1 MNNNTQFE
9 LSAGG
14 AKQDAENAKDWL
26 WPGASDYNDYGH
38 DSSLK
43 GGKLFRSR
51 GSSLPGGSMA
61 PEDLYRWKLLFK
73 KNFLKKPRP
82 ITPIYCVNDT
92 VVQCVIVIKI

>member
-82 ITPIYCVNDT
+82 ITPIYFWSMLC
-92 VVQCVIVIKI
+92 K